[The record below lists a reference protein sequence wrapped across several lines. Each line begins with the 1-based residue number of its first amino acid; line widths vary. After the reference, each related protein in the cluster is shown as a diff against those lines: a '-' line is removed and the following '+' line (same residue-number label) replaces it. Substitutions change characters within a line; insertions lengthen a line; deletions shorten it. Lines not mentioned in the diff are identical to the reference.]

1 MYKIIS
7 YVWFF
12 LGAACYLASI
22 FVNQDRHIELLLS
35 CACNLLFAIW
45 FRIEA
50 KEEKNDY

>member
-1 MYKIIS
+1 MYKIVS

-35 CACNLLFAIW
+35 CVCDLLFAIW

-50 KEEKNDY
+50 KEEKNE